1 MSRIFDLM
9 DKILAIVP
17 AYNESAT
24 IELVIKEI
32 SESVPGIDICVIDDG
47 SIDDTAERARG
58 VGAIVISLPFNMGIG
73 AAVQTGFMYAVQN
86 QYNYAVQVDADGQHD
101 PSYINQMISI
111 LKQNNYDVVSGS
123 RFLNK
128 SGYKSPWLRRLGI
141 KILELINRVFI
152 KQKITDCTSGFRAF
166 NRRALEFLAQYYP
179 EDYPEP
185 EVLIV
190 LKKNKFRVIEIP
202 VVMRNRL
209 GGTSSIRG
217 FKSLHYMIKVILAII
232 MESLKG
238 VKK

>member
-1 MSRIFDLM
+1 M

-17 AYNESAT
+17 AYNESET

-32 SESVPGIDICVIDDG
+32 FEKVPGIDVCVVNDG
-47 SIDDTAERARG
+47 SIDDTAEKARKA
-58 VGAIVISLPFNMGIG
+58 GAIVISLPFNMGIG

-86 QYNYAVQVDADGQHD
+86 QYDYAVQVDADGQHN
-101 PSYINQMISI
+101 PIYINEMISI
-111 LKQNNYDVVSGS
+111 LKSSNYDVVSGS

-128 SGYKSPWLRRLGI
+128 TGYKAPWLRRLGI
-141 KILELINRVFI
+141 KILEIINRVFV

-166 NRRALEFLAQYYP
+166 NRSALKFLAQIYP

-185 EVLIV
+185 EVLII
-190 LKKNKFRVIEIP
+190 LKKNKFRIVEIP

-209 GGTSSIRG
+209 GGKSSIRG
-217 FKSLHYMIKVILAII
+217 FKSFHYMAKVILAII
-232 MESLKG
+232 MESVKG

>member
-1 MSRIFDLM
+1 M

-47 SIDDTAERARG
+47 SIDDTAERARA

-128 SGYKSPWLRRLGI
+128 TGYKSPWLRRLGI

-209 GGTSSIRG
+209 GGKSSIRG
-217 FKSLHYMIKVILAII
+217 FKSLHYMVKVILAII
-232 MESLKG
+232 MESVKG

>member
-1 MSRIFDLM
+1 M